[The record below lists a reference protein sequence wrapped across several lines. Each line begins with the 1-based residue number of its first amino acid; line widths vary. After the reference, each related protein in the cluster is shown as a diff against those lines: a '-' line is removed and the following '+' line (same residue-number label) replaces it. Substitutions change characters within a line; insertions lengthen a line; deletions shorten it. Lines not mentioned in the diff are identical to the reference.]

1 MALQYLGNKIISGS
15 EISAQ
20 GAVYWWLE
28 LALSE
33 TSSKCIHMNTFT

>member
-28 LALSE
+28 LASIRA
-33 TSSKCIHMNTFT
+33 THKQKDKY